1 MALATLPAPPH
12 GESAPLLRAEH
23 HRSGN
28 SARSETATVGRR
40 HFRQC
45 EPLCQFRRK
54 RCAVKLS
61 LGNVTAAHLPKDL
74 DTVQVFFYSGF
85 VEALDRDIEIQPTN
99 LQIRVLLNHMRPAM
113 ARPRQYRSAT
123 VRLSR
128 ANSES

>member
-1 MALATLPAPPH
+1 MALPTFPAAPH
-12 GESAPLLRAEH
+12 GERAPLLRAEH
-23 HRSGN
+23 HGSGN

-61 LGNVTAAHLPKDL
+61 LRNVTAAHSPKNL
-74 DTVQVFFYSGF
+74 DAVRVFFYRSF
-85 VEALDRDIEIQPTN
+85 VEALDRDIQVQPTN
-99 LQIRVLLNHMRPAM
+99 LQIHGLLNHTTPVM
-113 ARPRQYRSAT
+113 ARPRQYRPAT
-123 VRLSR
+123 VRLSH